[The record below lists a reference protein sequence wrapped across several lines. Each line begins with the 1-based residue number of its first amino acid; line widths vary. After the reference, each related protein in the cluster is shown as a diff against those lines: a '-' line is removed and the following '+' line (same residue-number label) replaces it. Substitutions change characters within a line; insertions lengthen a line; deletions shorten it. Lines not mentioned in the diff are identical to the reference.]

1 MERELAGMH
10 CGPSNHERYIDSWQ
24 GDYLEA
30 HLISDVGKKR
40 EKNEDAC
47 VVYAPESPKLLQNRG
62 VLFAVADGMGGASA
76 GEHASH
82 LALKVLV
89 ESYFEG
95 NKPQTKVPIAL
106 RTALEVANVRIY
118 EEASTSPE
126 LSGMGTTVSAMVILG
141 NWAYIAQVGDSRI
154 YHFRQGDGLQQ
165 ITQDHSL
172 VEEQV
177 RCGVLTPDEARNHSL
192 KNLITRAVGIRKNVD
207 IDLFV
212 NEIRKGDIIFICSDG
227 MSNMVTDE
235 KIEDLILHETPDI
248 ALKLLMNYALAA
260 GGTDNITAV
269 AVEVTGTPPK
279 EPLQQSIE
287 IPLLQPN
294 GLIRKILGYFR

>member
-1 MERELAGMH
+1 MERELAGTH
-10 CGPSNHERYIDSWQ
+10 CGPVNQDRFVDSWQ
-24 GDYLEA
+24 GQYLAA

-47 VVYAPESPKLLQNRG
+47 VVCAPENIKLLLSRG

-95 NKPQTKVPIAL
+95 NRPQTKVPIAL
-106 RTALEVANVRIY
+106 RTALEMANVRIY
-118 EEASTSPE
+118 EEASMSPE
-126 LSGMGTTVSAMVILG
+126 LSGMGTTVSAMAILG

-154 YHFRQGDGLQQ
+154 YHFRKGDGLQQ

-192 KNLITRAVGIRKNVD
+192 KKLITRAVGIRKSVD

-212 NEIRKGDIIFICSDG
+212 NEIRNGDVIFICSDG

-235 KIEDLILHETPDI
+235 QIEDLILNESLDV
-248 ALKLLMNYALAA
+248 ALQHMMNYALAA

-269 AVEVTGTPPK
+269 AVEVTDTPPK
-279 EPLQQSIE
+279 VTLQQSIE

-294 GLIRKILGYFR
+294 GLIRKILGFFR